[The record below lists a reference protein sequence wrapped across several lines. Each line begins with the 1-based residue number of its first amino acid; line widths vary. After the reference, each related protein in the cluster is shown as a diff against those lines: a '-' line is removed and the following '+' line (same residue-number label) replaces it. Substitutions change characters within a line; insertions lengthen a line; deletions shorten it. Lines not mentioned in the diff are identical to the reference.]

1 MSMMEEC
8 GLRTIIQVNISDMFQ
23 NIDISSMVSIITMVE
38 ESKTDYYNLLST
50 LPEYDIVVVLR
61 TNSI

>member
-1 MSMMEEC
+1 MMEEC